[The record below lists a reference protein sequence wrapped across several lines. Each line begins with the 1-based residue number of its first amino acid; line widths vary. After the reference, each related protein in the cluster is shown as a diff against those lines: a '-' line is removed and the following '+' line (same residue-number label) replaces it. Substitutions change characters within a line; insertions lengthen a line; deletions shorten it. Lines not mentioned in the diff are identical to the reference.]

1 MIKKLIEMFKKQTN
15 DELMNK
21 LEAESQA
28 RAKRNAERIE
38 AIKQEM
44 GTKYIMHPSHTR
56 GKLDEP
62 RPV

>member
-1 MIKKLIEMFKKQTN
+1 MIKKLIEMFKQQTN
-15 DELMNK
+15 SDLMDK
-21 LEAESQA
+21 LEAESRA

-38 AIKQEM
+38 KIKTEM
-44 GTKYIMHPSHTR
+44 GEKYIMHPSHTK

>member
-15 DELMNK
+15 DELMTK

>member
-1 MIKKLIEMFKKQTN
+1 MIKKLIEMFKQQTN
-15 DELMNK
+15 SDLMDK
-21 LEAESQA
+21 LEAESRA

-38 AIKQEM
+38 KIKAEM
-44 GTKYIMHPSHTR
+44 GEKYIMHPSHTK

>member
-1 MIKKLIEMFKKQTN
+1 MIKKLIELFKKQTN

>member
-1 MIKKLIEMFKKQTN
+1 MIKKLIDLFKKQTN

>member
-1 MIKKLIEMFKKQTN
+1 MIKKLIELFKQQTN
-15 DELMNK
+15 SDLMDK
-21 LEAESQA
+21 LEAESRA

-38 AIKQEM
+38 KIKAEM
-44 GTKYIMHPSHTR
+44 GEKYIMHPSHTK